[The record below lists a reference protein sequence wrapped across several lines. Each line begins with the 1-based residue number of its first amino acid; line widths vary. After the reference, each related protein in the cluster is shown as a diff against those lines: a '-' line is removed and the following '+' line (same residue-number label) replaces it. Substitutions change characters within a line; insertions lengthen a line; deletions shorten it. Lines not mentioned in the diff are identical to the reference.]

1 MSFEESTHVF
11 LLRVW
16 RERGKNQ
23 VGEELWRGSVEHM
36 PSNERVFFQD
46 LRKLCSFV
54 VRKSGAG
61 SMLDSSEGGNGG
73 DSPGQSSRGLP
84 SASCHDKS
92 RSGKP

>member
-16 RERGKNQ
+16 RERRKNQ

-36 PSNERVFFQD
+36 QSNERVFFQD

-61 SMLDSSEGGNGG
+61 SMLDGFEGGNSG
-73 DSPGQSSRGLP
+73 DSPGQSSRRL
-84 SASCHDKS
+84 KN